1 MPNGM
6 PLITARARL
15 FPTEDLDKVR
25 RALLNVFPDALV
37 EEYEGG
43 LIARSGSLARFKE
56 LIRNQR
62 ILDSTRSAL
71 LRATSGSET
80 RFQLNKQVA
89 YVGKISFTEG
99 SMALGSIEVSIESDD
114 ILSLIDEVA
123 PVTVGGEEVR
133 T

>member
-1 MPNGM
+1 M
-6 PLITARARL
+6 PLVTARARC
-15 FPTEDLDKVR
+15 FPTEDPDKVR

-43 LIARSGSLARFKE
+43 LIARSGSLSRFKE

-62 ILDSTRSAL
+62 ILDSTRSVMI
-71 LRATSGSET
+71 RAISGTET

-99 SMALGSIEVSIESDD
+99 PMPLGSIEVSIEADD
-114 ILSLIDEVA
+114 LRSVVEDVA
-123 PVTVGGEEVR
+123 PVTVGGEEVVA
-133 T
+133 

>member
-1 MPNGM
+1 M
-6 PLITARARL
+6 PLITARARC
-15 FPTEDLDKVR
+15 FPTEDPEKVR
-25 RALLNVFPDALV
+25 CALLNVFPDALI
-37 EEYEGG
+37 EQYEGG
-43 LIARSGSLARFKE
+43 LIARSGSLSRFKE

-71 LRATSGSET
+71 LRASTGSAT

-99 SMALGSIEVSIESDD
+99 PMALGSIDVSIEDNDLEALVDD
-114 ILSLIDEVA
+114 VA
-123 PVTVGGEEVR
+123 PVTVGGVEVG